1 MGGFR
6 TGLYIA
12 PELGLTAQTASWKA
26 ENGEPRFDWNLDFAG
41 NSVQLALLDE
51 EESTSLSARLNSF
64 FGNGEIDILITDA
77 EGEIVLPEGEITE
90 ISSAEEFTEIF
101 QKLADN
107 GTRNETAAQS

>member
-1 MGGFR
+1 
-6 TGLYIA
+6 
-12 PELGLTAQTASWKA
+12 
-26 ENGEPRFDWNLDFAG
+26 
-41 NSVQLALLDE
+41 
-51 EESTSLSARLNSF
+51 
-64 FGNGEIDILITDA
+64 LITDA